1 MLIDLHAHTRP
12 HSWDSELT
20 PDELIERAKARGLD
34 GVVLTEHDTAFD
46 PEEARAL
53 GRRHRFLVLAGIEMN
68 VEEGHALVYG
78 LHSYDVAMHRLRH
91 LAASVRAAG
100 GAMIAAHPY
109 RRWMPQPVV
118 LQTMEWD
125 DRREYARALRRAEG
139 VGLFREDRV
148 CAMDVL
154 NGRGSLAEN
163 GFSHELAE
171 RLGMARSGA
180 SDSHR
185 PEDVGRA
192 ATYFDRP
199 VSTEEELVEELLAGR
214 VWALDLTRGELTE
227 DPQYHDVPTD
237 LAGRWRRIAARRRD
251 WARSQA
257 AAGGG

>member
-20 PDELIERAKARGLD
+20 PDEVVELAKARGLD
-34 GVVLTEHDTAFD
+34 GVVFTEHDAAFD

-68 VEEGHALVYG
+68 VEEGHALVFG
-78 LHSYDVAMHRLRH
+78 LHGYDVSMHRLRD
-91 LAASVRAAG
+91 LAARVRAAG

-139 VGLFREDRV
+139 VGLFHEERLG
-148 CAMDVL
+148 AMDVL
-154 NGRGSLAEN
+154 NGRGSPAEN

-171 RLGMARSGA
+171 RLGMPRSGA

-192 ATYFDRP
+192 ATYFERP
-199 VSTEEELVEELLAGR
+199 VTSDEDLVRELLAGR
-214 VWALDLTRGELTE
+214 IWALDLTRGELTA
-227 DPQYHDVPTD
+227 DPQYHDVPAD
-237 LAGRWRRIAARRRD
+237 LAGRWRRIAARRRE
-251 WARSQA
+251 WTRSRAA
-257 AAGGG
+257 AAGG

>member
-12 HSWDSELT
+12 LSWDSELT
-20 PDELIERAKARGLD
+20 PDETIELAKARGLD

-53 GRRHRFLVLAGIEMN
+53 GRRHRLLVLAGIEMN
-68 VEEGHALVYG
+68 VEEGHALVFG
-78 LHSYDVAMHRLRH
+78 LHRYDVAMHRLRE
-91 LAASVRAAG
+91 LAHRVRAAG

-118 LQTMEWD
+118 LQTMQWD
-125 DRREYARALRRAEG
+125 DRREYQRALARAQR
-139 VGLFREDRV
+139 VGLFHADRV

-171 RLGMARSGA
+171 RLGMPRAGA

-192 ATYFDRP
+192 ATYFERP
-199 VSTEEELVEELLAGR
+199 IASEQELVEELVAGR

-227 DPQYHDVPTD
+227 DPQYHDVPSD
-237 LAGRWRRIAARRRD
+237 LAGRWRRIAARRRER
-251 WARSQA
+251 ARSREA
-257 AAGGG
+257 VEA